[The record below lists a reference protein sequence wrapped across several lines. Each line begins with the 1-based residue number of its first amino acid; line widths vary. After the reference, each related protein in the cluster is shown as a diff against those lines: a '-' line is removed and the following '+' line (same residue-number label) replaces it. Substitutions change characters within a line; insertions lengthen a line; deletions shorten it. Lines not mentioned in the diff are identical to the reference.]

1 MQFLRGELKDKRDSM
16 EELITPNRCI
26 SSENTN
32 DHRVALKNPSDN
44 TEVKDTQQMTQ
55 RMTVAIQRLINA
67 L

>member
-16 EELITPNRCI
+16 EELITPNRYI

-44 TEVKDTQQMTQ
+44 TEVKDTQQMT
-55 RMTVAIQRLINA
+55 
-67 L
+67 

>member
-32 DHRVALKNPSDN
+32 DHRFALKNPSDN
-44 TEVKDTQQMTQ
+44 TEVKDTQQMT
-55 RMTVAIQRLINA
+55 
-67 L
+67 

>member
-16 EELITPNRCI
+16 EELITPNRYI